1 MFGIPDSIKFKPLA
15 AGVKAQLNRF
25 IAEYGTVESVDI
37 HRDVVRLSLRL
48 VGISHPVD
56 VEMRT
61 FRIAPDGTSIELGGY
76 GSSVPFVAEALNR
89 HFARTVNVA
98 DPKARAVLVLAAR
111 LLA

>member
-25 IAEYGTVESVDI
+25 IAEYGAVESVEI
-37 HRDVVRLSLRL
+37 HRDVVRRAIRL
-48 VGISHPVD
+48 TGISHPVD

-61 FRIAPDGTSIELGGY
+61 FRIAGDGSSIELGGY
-76 GSSVPFVAEALNR
+76 SSSVPFVAEALNR
-89 HFARTVNVA
+89 HFAKSVNVA
-98 DPKARAVLVLAAR
+98 DAKVRAVLVLAAK